1 MDLVQDSR
9 EALERLEGAVVA
21 LNGERVSKVEEVGQV
36 QCLLNICPF
45 TDEILANIHR
55 LVVEFDGGRLASRVV
70 RVETANDVEAF
81 SDAEDEILGISD
93 ES

>member
-36 QCLLNICPF
+36 QCLLNIRPF
-45 TDEILANIHR
+45 TDEVLTNIHR